1 MSSQGF
7 VNSLVNP
14 IGRSG
19 RRTAERTRTLK
30 NREFC
35 CTTLVRY
42 LALGA
47 LGLVASGLPGCA
59 FSDNIAHL
67 SSPAALGPEPAQIWS
82 RPAELGVDVLWDEN
96 LQGEAF
102 TTKLL
107 GFTIAGDDADISVI
121 QATPFAIFFKPDFDD
136 SALARIAVAHAVD
149 QSATSQGMYVLRTE
163 RKGINLFL
171 YSNER
176 VKVAGKG
183 VKLDDLGPVSVE
195 RSDRYHQILALPRGS
210 SKAPVSDFRDR
221 VLKSLPFAGWLAD

>member
-1 MSSQGF
+1 MK
-7 VNSLVNP
+7 NSGLRCNAP
-14 IGRSG
+14 GRH
-19 RRTAERTRTLK
+19 
-30 NREFC
+30 
-35 CTTLVRY
+35 
-42 LALGA
+42 LALGV
-47 LGLVASGLPGCA
+47 LGIVIASLSGCA

-121 QATPFAIFFKPDFDD
+121 QATPFAIFFQPDFDD
-136 SALARIAVAHAVD
+136 SALARIAIAHAVD

-163 RKGINLFL
+163 RKGINLFV

-176 VKVAGKG
+176 VKVRGKG

-195 RSDRYHQILALPRGS
+195 RSDRYHQILALPRS
-210 SKAPVSDFRDR
+210 SDRTAVSDFRDR